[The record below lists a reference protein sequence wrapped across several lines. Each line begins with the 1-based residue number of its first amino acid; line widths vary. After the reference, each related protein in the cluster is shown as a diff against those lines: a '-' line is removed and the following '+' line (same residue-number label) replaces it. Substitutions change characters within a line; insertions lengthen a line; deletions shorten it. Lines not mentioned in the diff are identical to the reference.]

1 MKRWFLPGILMG
13 VAIGYYAGRGT
24 RSSGHTDEFALIP
37 RALAAEQ
44 SAPPQQPG
52 QTGAMPFGFNRPNLQ
67 PLAPD
72 APAQALYW
80 SIDDIRKAHS
90 ELAGR
95 AAQAQA
101 PGRGSTQAIGGGSLV
116 RVRARTHTMSMLYR
130 AHREQPVASLTGVMS
145 LWDDAEQHAG
155 VYDFYIITGGSG
167 EMIVGGEIAG
177 RKNLMDQAGPVPGE
191 YRGQPIK
198 GGQTYKVKAGD
209 WLLIPPDAPHQP
221 KPDPGGFSY
230 MIMKINVGVYP
241 WNLIR

>member
-130 AHREQPVASLTGVMS
+130 AHREQPVASHRPGVG
-145 LWDDAEQHAG
+145 LQ
-155 VYDFYIITGGSG
+155 
-167 EMIVGGEIAG
+167 
-177 RKNLMDQAGPVPGE
+177 
-191 YRGQPIK
+191 
-198 GGQTYKVKAGD
+198 
-209 WLLIPPDAPHQP
+209 
-221 KPDPGGFSY
+221 
-230 MIMKINVGVYP
+230 
-241 WNLIR
+241 